1 MRFTIDVLT
10 EIRRR
15 VGPDFLVGLR
25 LVADE
30 QAEGGI
36 DKEEGIRIATYFR
49 DSGLIDFLNIVRGRV
64 FTGLSKLA
72 APAATIGYIQSV
84 GLPLPQV
91 GLAIALVVELLGG
104 VALILG
110 YRTRLVASV
119 LAVFA
124 IATALAFHSAL
135 GDQNQFIHF
144 FKNVAIA
151 GGLLNVIALGGGAW
165 SLDARR

>member
-1 MRFTIDVLT
+1 MATLPYT
-10 EIRRR
+10 ASTSSSSSLNA
-15 VGPDFLVGLR
+15 GLPLVGR
-25 LVADE
+25 I
-30 QAEGGI
+30 GI
-36 DKEEGIRIATYFR
+36 AAIFVL
-49 DSGLIDFLNIVRGRV
+49 S
-64 FTGLSKLA
+64 GLSKLA
-72 APAATIGYIQSV
+72 APAATIGYIQSA

-91 GLAIALVVELLGG
+91 GLAIAILVELVGG
-104 VALILG
+104 AALVLG
-110 YRTRLVASV
+110 YRTRIVAAV
-119 LAVFA
+119 LAVFS